1 MASREKLRWGVLGTA
16 DIAIRQVIPAT
27 QQSRTGRVA
36 AIASRTEARAAEV
49 ARMLDIERHYG
60 SYEQLLADPDV
71 DAIYIPLP
79 NSMHLEWAIKSAEAG
94 KHILCEKPLGITAD
108 ECRQMVKAARE
119 NNVLLTEAFWYRHH
133 PQNLLVKD
141 LIAQGTL
148 GELKIIRGSLQGKAP
163 DTGNNIRFSAE
174 LAGGTLLDGGCY
186 PVNLCRWLY
195 QREPT
200 VVSAMF
206 EHDDRFKVDVAF
218 YGILKFGDGQF
229 GFASSG
235 YRHARNVSYEVYG
248 DRGSASVESF
258 MTADH
263 KSTTVRLVID
273 GEASKHK
280 FPPVNAYTLQADS
293 FAECVREGTEPL
305 TPAADAIKN
314 MAVIEALF
322 ESGRTGRH
330 IALPAEAET

>member
-1 MASREKLRWGVLGTA
+1 MAKIDKLNWGVLGTA

-27 QQSRTGRVA
+27 QQSQTGRVA
-36 AIASRTEARAAEV
+36 AIASRSAEKAVQAAR
-49 ARMLDIERHYG
+49 RLSIERHYG
-60 SYEQLLADPDV
+60 SYEHLLADPNL

-79 NSMHLEWAIKSAEAG
+79 NSMHLEWATKAAEAG
-94 KHILCEKPLGITAD
+94 KHILCEKPLGVTAE
-108 ECRQMVKAARE
+108 ECRQMVNSARK

-133 PQNLLVKD
+133 PQNQLVKS
-141 LIAQGTL
+141 LAAAGSL
-148 GELKIIRGSLQGKAP
+148 GDLKIIRGYLQGKAHNP
-163 DTGNNIRFSAE
+163 ETNIRFSTE

-186 PVNLCRWLY
+186 AVNLCRWLY
-195 QREPT
+195 DREPS

-206 EHDDRFKVDVAF
+206 EYDDHYKVDVAF

-248 DRGSASVESF
+248 DRGSAFVESF

-273 GEASKHK
+273 GEVSERK

-293 FAECVREGTEPL
+293 FARCAREGAETL
-305 TPAADAIKN
+305 TPAEDAIKN
-314 MAVIEALF
+314 MAVIEALI

-330 IALPAEAET
+330 ISVPFIEET

>member
-27 QQSRTGRVA
+27 QQSQSGRVA

-60 SYEQLLADPDV
+60 SYERLLADPDV

-141 LIAQGTL
+141 LIAQ
-148 GELKIIRGSLQGKAP
+148 ERWERS
-163 DTGNNIRFSAE
+163 RSSAV
-174 LAGGTLLDGGCY
+174 
-186 PVNLCRWLY
+186 P
-195 QREPT
+195 
-200 VVSAMF
+200 
-206 EHDDRFKVDVAF
+206 FKVRRLTRET
-218 YGILKFGDGQF
+218 IS
-229 GFASSG
+229 GFRLSS
-235 YRHARNVSYEVYG
+235 
-248 DRGSASVESF
+248 
-258 MTADH
+258 
-263 KSTTVRLVID
+263 
-273 GEASKHK
+273 
-280 FPPVNAYTLQADS
+280 
-293 FAECVREGTEPL
+293 
-305 TPAADAIKN
+305 PAARFWMVVAIQ
-314 MAVIEALF
+314 
-322 ESGRTGRH
+322 
-330 IALPAEAET
+330 